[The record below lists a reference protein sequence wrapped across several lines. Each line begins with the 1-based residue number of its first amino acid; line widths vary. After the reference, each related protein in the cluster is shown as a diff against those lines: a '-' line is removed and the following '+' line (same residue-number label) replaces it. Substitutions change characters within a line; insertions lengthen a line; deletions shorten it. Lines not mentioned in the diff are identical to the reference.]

1 MFKVEQYQHIREL
14 YTAKGY
20 SQRQI
25 AKILGISRNTVRKYC
40 QGACLPFEKSSRK
53 RQPSVMTPKIMNFI
67 KECLK
72 MDEEEGLPKQSHTAK
87 RIYDRIVKELGFN
100 SVCNSRNTLCISGH
114 PCKSASTLL
123 RWSTSLKIL
132 PTIETIDLISLSLL
146 CFLMWHL

>member
-14 YTAKGY
+14 YTVKGY

-87 RIYDRIVKELGFN
+87 RIYDRLVKELLLILY
-100 SVCNSRNTLCISGH
+100 VIHETHC
-114 PCKSASTLL
+114 ASPA
-123 RWSTSLKIL
+123 IL
-132 PTIETIDLISLSLL
+132 VKVPVL
-146 CFLMWHL
+146 CFAGQHR